1 MRLMIYR
8 FSGGGGEQE
17 EARFRRTEVFDSVRG
32 GGKAA
37 GNFRWNLRDH
47 KILTSILILL
57 RQRELVFL

>member
-8 FSGGGGEQE
+8 FSAGGGEQE

-57 RQRELVFL
+57 R